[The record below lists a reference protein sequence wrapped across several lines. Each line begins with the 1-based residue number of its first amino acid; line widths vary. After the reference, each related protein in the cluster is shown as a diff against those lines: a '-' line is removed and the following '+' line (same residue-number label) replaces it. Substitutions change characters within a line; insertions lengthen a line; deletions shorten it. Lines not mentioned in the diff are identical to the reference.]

1 MSPEGL
7 LRVIICLLEL
17 QNSIQKA
24 RNSIKKLP
32 LRLLQISLQLSIH
45 LDYPLLIDPKQI
57 DILFNESYMH
67 TAKPNTRMRHQK

>member
-7 LRVIICLLEL
+7 LRIIISLLEL

-57 DILFNESYMH
+57 DILFNESDMH
-67 TAKPNTRMRHQK
+67 SAKPNACMRHQK